1 MNIDDKKINVDDI
14 SFNDMLDEGIEDTV
28 DTIDTEE
35 PQEENPIDNEEPKA
49 ETEETS
55 LEDDVEAKKEDD
67 NKQEQVLAEV
77 EIPQVPESGLTK
89 KKTTEAE
96 EEKTEDGEVDDTVV
110 GQVLSSLGYETKD
123 KYDDT
128 AEGLSQMA
136 KDVGSQM
143 AEDQLDRLFEQYPL
157 VGQHLSYVM
166 NGGESQNF
174 MTVND
179 PRSDYSK
186 MKISEK
192 DLRGQKYIL
201 SEYFKAKGLN
211 DQFTNDLLNDYQ
223 EGGKLYN
230 KAQTAQKELVGMQ
243 NHYKKQVIEQQQQH
257 QQQEREEQNKFW
269 DGVYDT
275 IDQSKEFQGITIPD
289 REKGKFFDYLSKP
302 VTKEGYTQ
310 RDVDHNGAEMDVK
323 LAMDYLMFKGFNLDK
338 LINTK
343 ARTKSTQTL
352 KDRIKTHQEETVK
365 SARKASKAPN
375 KSVDIEDLDLRLF

>member
-14 SFNDMLDEGIEDTV
+14 SFSDMLDDGIEDTV
-28 DTIDTEE
+28 ETIDTEE
-35 PQEENPIDNEEPKA
+35 PQEEKPVEDEKPKE
-49 ETEETS
+49 ETEDSS
-55 LEDDVEAKKEDD
+55 LEDDVEAKKEEDK
-67 NKQEQVLAEV
+67 NQEQVLAEV
-77 EIPQVPESGLTK
+77 EIPQEPTSKITK
-89 KKTTEAE
+89 KASETTEE
-96 EEKTEDGEVDDTVV
+96 ETESEVDDSVV
-110 GQVLSSLGYETKD
+110 GQVLSSLGYETED

-128 AEGLSQMA
+128 PEGLSQMA

-179 PRSDYSK
+179 PRSDYSQ

-201 SEYFKAKGLN
+201 SEYFKAKGHN

-230 KAQTAQKELVGMQ
+230 KAQVAQKELIGMQ

-375 KSVDIEDLDLRLF
+375 KSVNIEDLDLRLF